1 VVAGVRLRS
10 LRDAR
15 HVLGLAVSAGTRAV
29 WRSRTVATAI
39 LVVPATCLCAC
50 GGLPS
55 ITLARHTATP
65 AGPTTYYLS
74 PSGHDTA
81 AGTSP
86 ATAWRSL
93 ARASVAVLR
102 PGQRLLLKGGARFT
116 GQLKLGPKDGGNP
129 RNPVRIG
136 SYGTGR
142 AAILASGESGL
153 VLNDT
158 AGFDISRLV
167 ITGRAAMRADTSGI
181 LLFSSLAGKPRLD
194 HVTISNVDVSGF
206 GTGISIDPQHDTGFR
221 DVTVSRSRLHGN
233 LDAGLASYGPAFNS
247 AAPYYANVNINIL
260 RVTAYDNRGDPA
272 NTASNSGSG
281 IFLGSVRNASI
292 AWSTAYHNGGRG
304 GAKREGPEGMWAYD
318 ATGVRIEHDLAYGNT
333 SASAADGG
341 GFELDAN
348 TTASVMEYSLSYG
361 NHGPGFELFGSSGHG
376 QSHNVIRFDISS
388 GDGNSN
394 TKVGSILVTGVTS
407 HAAIYQNTVIVG
419 APARPTH
426 AALMLGPLVEAVT
439 VRNNIFAAMRPEPVV
454 LALSR
459 LHPAAARLQ
468 GNDYYA
474 VPGHFAIAWGQAV
487 YLTLSAWR
495 AATGEERLGRR
506 ATGFLI
512 NPRLTGP
519 VLGLR
524 ARTIAGAGAPFTLR
538 PRSRLRGT
546 GLPLQ
551 RLFGIHAGS
560 INFSGQPISI
570 TAPNVGAQ

>member
-1 VVAGVRLRS
+1 MVADGRLRS
-10 LRDAR
+10 LRDALHELR
-15 HVLGLAVSAGTRAV
+15 LAVTGGTLTV

-50 GGLPS
+50 GNLPS
-55 ITLARHTATP
+55 ITLARHPARP
-65 AGPTTYYLS
+65 AGPTTYYVS
-74 PSGHDTA
+74 PSGHDNA

-93 ARASVAVLR
+93 ARASAAVVR

-116 GQLKLGPKDGGNP
+116 GQLKLGPN
-129 RNPVRIG
+129 
-136 SYGTGR
+136 GTGR

-167 ITGRAAMRADTSGI
+167 ITGRAAMRPDTSGI

-206 GTGISIDPQHDTGFR
+206 GTGVSIDPQHDTGFR

-247 AAPYYANVNINIL
+247 AAPYYANANIDIL

-304 GAKREGPEGMWAYD
+304 GAKREGPEGFWAYD
-318 ATGVRIEHDLAYGNT
+318 ATGVRIQHNLAYGNT
-333 SASAADGG
+333 SKSAVDGG
-341 GFELDAN
+341 GFELDQN
-348 TTASVMEYSLSYG
+348 TSNSVMQYNMSYG
-361 NHGPGFELFGSSGHG
+361 NHGPGFLLFGSSGRG
-376 QSHNVIRFDISS
+376 QTRNVIRFNISS
-388 GDGNSN
+388 GDGTAN
-394 TKVGSILVTGVTS
+394 TRVAGILVSGITS
-407 HAAIYQNTVIVG
+407 HAAIYQNTVIVDS
-419 APARPTH
+419 PARFTH
-426 AALMLGPLVEAVT
+426 AALMLGPNVKAVT
-439 VRNNIFAAMRPEPVV
+439 VRNNIFAAARSEALVV
-454 LALSR
+454 GLSPLR
-459 LHPAAARLQ
+459 PAAARLQ

-474 VPGHFAIAWGQAV
+474 VSGHFAIAWGQAV

-506 ATGFLI
+506 ATGLAL

-524 ARTIAGAGAPFTLR
+524 LRIITGTGAAFTLR
-538 PRSRLRGT
+538 PRSRLRGA
-546 GLPLQ
+546 GLALL
-551 RLFGIHAGS
+551 RLFGIYAGGV
-560 INFSGQPISI
+560 NFSGQPVPV